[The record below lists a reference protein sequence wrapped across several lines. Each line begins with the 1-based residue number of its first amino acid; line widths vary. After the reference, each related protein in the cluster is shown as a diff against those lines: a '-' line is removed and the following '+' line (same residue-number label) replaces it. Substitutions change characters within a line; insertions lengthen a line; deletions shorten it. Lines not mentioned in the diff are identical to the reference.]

1 MIKKVLLVLI
11 LMFSM
16 VNICAH
22 TTDIYAYTE
31 EEKQQ
36 AKSWLSSHGYP
47 PTRAGAEQAYQ
58 DYLDGKLDIP
68 EADAYFGRDDDNN
81 ESETNTSSK
90 NSESKKSTS
99 NQKSSGQSSA
109 KNTGTSQKTTEK
121 KNTEKSESS
130 SEEETKQDSQK
141 TEQKKKKQQKKN
153 MTGIVIACAAVI
165 IFAGLVLLMRRN
177 M

>member
-11 LMFSM
+11 LMFSL

-58 DYLDGKLDIP
+58 DYMDGKLDIP
-68 EADAYFGRDDDNN
+68 EADAYFGRDDDNK
-81 ESETNTSSK
+81 ESKANTSSENNK
-90 NSESKKSTS
+90 SDKSTS
-99 NQKSSGQSSA
+99 TQESSDQNST
-109 KNTGTSQKTTEK
+109 KNTEASQTTTEK

-130 SEEETKQDSQK
+130 SEEETKQDSQEK
-141 TEQKKKKQQKKN
+141 EQKKKNLKWK
-153 MTGIVIACAAVI
+153 
-165 IFAGLVLLMRRN
+165 
-177 M
+177 